1 MRKIL
6 MTFIMFAMMIM
17 MVGCDATATDIQET
31 INLGQKLA
39 ENQPTPTDVEYSL
52 ERYNLIRRAYWVNG
66 MREKA
71 INLPSPVTLPLG
83 YVVLFTANSV
93 VAQFTVEGK
102 VSSLT
107 NYLTPDSEFYED
119 PDWDNEWLPDTD
131 GTYGDNPEGI
141 FFFTVDG
148 KYVEWNGTYM
158 YSDLPIFV
166 EDPVIKVTN

>member
-1 MRKIL
+1 MKKIL
-6 MTFIMFAMMIM
+6 MVLMLFMMMFTL
-17 MVGCDATATDIQET
+17 VGCDATDTDIQET
-31 INLGQKLA
+31 YNLGVKLA
-39 ENQPTPTDVEYSL
+39 ENQPTPTDVDYSL

-102 VSSLT
+102 VSSLM
-107 NYLTPDSEFYED
+107 NYLTPISEHYACANWCD
-119 PDWDNEWLPDTD
+119 WLPDTD

-148 KYVEWNGTYM
+148 KYVEWNGNYM

-166 EDPVIKVTN
+166 EDPIIKVTN